1 MFRILIVEDSFLFR
15 KLLQETLQSQFP
27 AMEIIETTDGKE
39 AQQKIDSSNPHLVF
53 MDIELREQN
62 GLELTKRIKAQYP
75 QTIIIILT
83 SHDLQE
89 YREAAYQNSA
99 DYFLSKGSVTKA
111 EILALINPILSDWQ
125 SPIDDISN

>member
-15 KLLQETLQSQFP
+15 KLLKETLQSRFP
-27 AMEIIETTDGKE
+27 AMEIIEATDGKE
-39 AQQKIDSSNPHLVF
+39 ALQKIDSSNPYLIF
-53 MDIELREQN
+53 MDIELRGQN

-89 YREAAYQNSA
+89 YRDAADQNNA
-99 DYFLSKGSVTKA
+99 NYFLTKGLSTKG
-111 EILALINPILSDWQ
+111 EILALVDSILSDRH
-125 SPIDDISN
+125 PPPNKKPN

>member
-1 MFRILIVEDSFLFR
+1 MFRVLIVEDSFLFR
-15 KLLQETLQSQFP
+15 KLLKETLLSQFP
-27 AMEIIETTDGKE
+27 AMEIIEDSDGKE
-39 AQQKIDSSNPHLVF
+39 ALQKIDSSNPTLVF
-53 MDIELREQN
+53 MDIELHREN

-99 DYFLSKGSVTKA
+99 DYFLSKGSATKA
-111 EILALINPILSDWQ
+111 EILGLVDSILADRRPPSDNR
-125 SPIDDISN
+125 PN

>member
-1 MFRILIVEDSFLFR
+1 MFRILIVEDSHLFR
-15 KLLQETLQSQFP
+15 KLLKETLQSQFP
-27 AMEIIETTDGKE
+27 AIEIIEATDWKE
-39 AQQKIDSSNPHLVF
+39 ALQKIDSSNPTLVF

-75 QTIIIILT
+75 QIIIIILT

-99 DYFLSKGSVTKA
+99 DYFLSKGSATKA
-111 EILALINPILSDWQ
+111 EILALVDSILTDRRSLSDNR
-125 SPIDDISN
+125 PI